1 MTSPIKNREEK
12 MLASHWSI
20 ILTCYEIGNISKFI
34 AWYSHSFL
42 AEHIYGYFE
51 QNQLVQIVVEDGHVH
66 FF

>member
-34 AWYSHSFL
+34 A
-42 AEHIYGYFE
+42 
-51 QNQLVQIVVEDGHVH
+51 
-66 FF
+66 